1 MSIPPLT
8 DAQRAELRAALPL
21 LEQADSALSPRLKKI
36 RRDIEIADRQ
46 RRRYRIRLVEKQLL
60 PAISRSTLARLQ
72 REVPDFVDA
81 LILDS
86 FARHQRRCMWFGWMA
101 WLAGPAYR
109 EALALMRVRLTRH
122 IDRQR
127 HGQLAA
133 LRAELDRLD
142 QERRALL
149 TASRALVALVRLIRQ
164 SLHSGSGLEQARWLQ
179 LRALLAQL
187 PAVQPVTRRR
197 AQRRDDEDNAALFSF
212 TTSSQGVSLF
222 RDVSERNSDPD
233 AFQGQFDGGGASG
246 DWDNGRDG
254 SGDTSGP
261 EGRSEASGSRSQRDA
276 TDLAPVAAAA
286 GAVAIATDDS
296 LGLFS

>member
-36 RRDIEIADRQ
+36 RRDIEIAERQ

-72 REVPDFVDA
+72 REVPDFVDE

-122 IDRQR
+122 IDRKR
-127 HGQLAA
+127 HGKLAA

-149 TASRALVALVRLIRQ
+149 SASRALVALVRLIRQ
-164 SLHSGSGLEQARWLQ
+164 SLHSGSGLEESRWVQ

-187 PAVQPVTRRR
+187 PAVQPVKRRR
-197 AQRRDDEDNAALFSF
+197 AQRRDAL
-212 TTSSQGVSLF
+212 GVARRQRF
-222 RDVSERNSDPD
+222 RGRRAFEGGVVRGGPPRGGVGVGD
-233 AFQGQFDGGGASG
+233 AGG
-246 DWDNGRDG
+246 W
-254 SGDTSGP
+254 
-261 EGRSEASGSRSQRDA
+261 
-276 TDLAPVAAAA
+276 
-286 GAVAIATDDS
+286 
-296 LGLFS
+296 

>member
-8 DAQRAELRAALPL
+8 DAQRAELRTALPM

-72 REVPDFVDA
+72 REVPDFVDE

-86 FARHQRRCMWFGWMA
+86 FARHQRRCMWFGWMG

-122 IDRQR
+122 IDRKR
-127 HGQLAA
+127 HGKLAA

-149 TASRALVALVRLIRQ
+149 SASRALVALVRLIRQ
-164 SLHSGSGLEQARWLQ
+164 SLHSGSGLEEARWLQ

-222 RDVSERNSDPD
+222 RDVSERSPDPD

-246 DWDNGRDG
+246 DWDNGRDA
-254 SGDTSGP
+254 SGGTSGP

>member
-8 DAQRAELRAALPL
+8 DAQRAELRAAPPL

-72 REVPDFVDA
+72 REVPDFVDE

-109 EALALMRVRLTRH
+109 EVLALMRVRLTRH

-127 HGQLAA
+127 HGKLAA

-149 TASRALVALVRLIRQ
+149 SASRALVALVRLIRQ
-164 SLHSGSGLEQARWLQ
+164 SLHSGSGLEESRWVQ

-187 PAVQPVTRRR
+187 PAVQPVKRRR

>member
-8 DAQRAELRAALPL
+8 DAQRAELRTALPM

-72 REVPDFVDA
+72 REVPDFVDE

-86 FARHQRRCMWFGWMA
+86 FARHQRRCMWFGWMG

-109 EALALMRVRLTRH
+109 EALALMRVRLPRH
-122 IDRQR
+122 IDRKR
-127 HGQLAA
+127 HGKLAA

-149 TASRALVALVRLIRQ
+149 SASRALVALVRLIRQ
-164 SLHSGSGLEQARWLQ
+164 SLHSGSGLEEARWLQ

-222 RDVSERNSDPD
+222 RDVSERSPDPD

-246 DWDNGRDG
+246 DWDNGRDA
-254 SGDTSGP
+254 SGGTSGP